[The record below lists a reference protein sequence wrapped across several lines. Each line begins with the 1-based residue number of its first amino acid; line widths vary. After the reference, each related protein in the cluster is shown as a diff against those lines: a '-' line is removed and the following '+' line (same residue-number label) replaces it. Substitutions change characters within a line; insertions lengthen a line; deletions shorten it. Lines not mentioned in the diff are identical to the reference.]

1 MSTPHLPPDLKEK
14 LESQNIEQEKLV
26 GQKKLTVMFVD
37 LRGFSIIL
45 EKLAA
50 KSVLK
55 ILDIYFRM
63 IASIVKECGGI
74 VDKYIGDALMAVW
87 GLPEET
93 TADVYKSICAAFEIR
108 IGMFRLVPELVGI
121 GVVPLEI
128 GIGIGTG
135 LTVAGFVGPPLRRD
149 FTLVGQCINRADRLQ
164 SLASN
169 NRIFIDETTA
179 LEIKPYSYLFKIPKT
194 SHATVLPDEE
204 IYELEGIYEFDME
217 HDSKRKHPRVK
228 VAKVGG
234 LTHLPSKQRKAALI
248 KSISEGGLGI
258 EIHDHKDLT
267 LGIGEEVVID
277 SKKFGLMSNQEVK
290 GLIVRKTEL
299 SGGGIFRIK
308 RWDIGIKALNLSEE
322 IKGKLHKMS
331 LQKKSSDEYLSR

>member
-1 MSTPHLPPDLKEK
+1 MSKPHLPPDLVEK
-14 LESQNIEQEKLV
+14 LESQNIDQEKLV

-45 EKLAA
+45 EKMNA

-63 IASIVKECGGI
+63 IASIVNEYNGI
-74 VDKYIGDALMAVW
+74 VDKYIGDGLMAVW
-87 GLPEET
+87 GLPQES
-93 TADVYKSICAAFEIR
+93 TADVYKAICTAIEIR
-108 IGMFRLVPELVGI
+108 TGMFRLLPELVKI
-121 GVVPLEI
+121 GVVPLET
-128 GIGIGTG
+128 GIGIATG
-135 LTVAGFVGPPLRRD
+135 MAVAGFVGPPLRRD
-149 FTLVGQCINRADRLQ
+149 FTLIGQCINRADRLQ
-164 SLASN
+164 SIASN
-169 NRIFIDETTA
+169 NRVFTDENTKV
-179 LEIKPYSYLFKIPKT
+179 EILPYSYLIKIPKT
-194 SHATVLPDEE
+194 SHTTVLPDEE
-204 IYELEGIYEFDME
+204 IYEMEGIYEFDME

-234 LTHLPSKQRKAALI
+234 ITQLSSQQRKAALI

-258 EIHDHKDLT
+258 EIHDLEDFT
-267 LGIGEEVVID
+267 LGVGEEVVID
-277 SKKFGLMSNQEVK
+277 SKTFGLMSNQEAR

-308 RWDIGIKALNLSEE
+308 TWDIGIKALNLSEA

-331 LQKKSSDEYLSR
+331 LQKNSAVKYLNR